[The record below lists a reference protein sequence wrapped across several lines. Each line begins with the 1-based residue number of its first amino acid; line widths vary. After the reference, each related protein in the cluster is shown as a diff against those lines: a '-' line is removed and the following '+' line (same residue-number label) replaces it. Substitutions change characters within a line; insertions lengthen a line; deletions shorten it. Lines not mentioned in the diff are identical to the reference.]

1 MSTEKSDHGLAIVVA
16 DRGWVWVGQVT
27 GPEVGD
33 HFIHITGA
41 RCVRRWGTS
50 EGLGELAKKG
60 PLPNTKL
67 DAPADVKVSAKAVIA
82 IVPCEPAA
90 WNA

>member
-1 MSTEKSDHGLAIVVA
+1 MDTQVTDHGLAIVVA

-27 GPEVGD
+27 DDGGQFVK
-33 HFIHITGA
+33 IAGA

-50 EGLGELAKKG
+50 EGLGELASKG
-60 PLPNTKL
+60 PLANTRL
-67 DAPADVKVSAKAVIA
+67 DAPSDIKVSSRAVIA